1 MKPNKESHKTS
12 ADLQKSEPVNL
23 TALSTDQVQ
32 EELRRVA
39 GSGQVQLEDRK
50 NLAYVKAVIHE
61 TQRLAN
67 ILPLSL
73 PHRTSQDV
81 TFQGFFIQKG
91 STVFPLLTSVLY
103 DETEW
108 ENPHSF
114 HPAHFLDTEGRF
126 VKRDAFMPFS
136 AGRRS
141 CLVEALAR
149 MELFM
154 FFSTLLQNFRFTPEP
169 GVSEED
175 LDLTAKFLW
184 FWFWFWFSRD
194 RIRSMFLLALMMT
207 VVV

>member
-1 MKPNKESHKTS
+1 M
-12 ADLQKSEPVNL
+12 L
-23 TALSTDQVQ
+23 
-32 EELRRVA
+32 VA

-67 ILPLSL
+67 ILKFCSL
-73 PHRTSQDV
+73 TCQ
-81 TFQGFFIQKG
+81 QG

-175 LDLTAKFLW
+175 LDLTASQSPQTMCCTTLK
-184 FWFWFWFSRD
+184 RHA
-194 RIRSMFLLALMMT
+194 LLNSSLSLFFFCVT
-207 VVV
+207 LTLGFFFFFRLT